1 MEGSEFVNEDSTVNL
16 VAGLNGKGGPWSF
29 EELID
34 LGVHAKSKPL
44 MDDGSP
50 EGPRVAFEEKTS
62 SIHPA
67 PPIEALS
74 GKGFSL
80 QLFRCYF
87 IVLYWMDG
95 RIDMLFLLSE
105 M

>member
-1 MEGSEFVNEDSTVNL
+1 MEGSEFVNEDSKVNL
-16 VAGLNGKGGPWSF
+16 VPGLNGKGGPWSF

-34 LGVHAKSKPL
+34 LGVHAKTKPL

-67 PPIEALS
+67 QPIEALS
-74 GKGFSL
+74 GEAFSH
-80 QLFRCYF
+80 
-87 IVLYWMDG
+87 
-95 RIDMLFLLSE
+95 
-105 M
+105 

>member
-1 MEGSEFVNEDSTVNL
+1 MNEDSKVSL
-16 VAGLNGKGGPWSF
+16 VPGLNGKGGPWSF

-44 MDDGSP
+44 MDDGGP

-67 PPIEALS
+67 QSIETLS
-74 GKGFSL
+74 GENF
-80 QLFRCYF
+80 C
-87 IVLYWMDG
+87 
-95 RIDMLFLLSE
+95 LLSLLNFNVLVY
-105 M
+105 MNLTSQN